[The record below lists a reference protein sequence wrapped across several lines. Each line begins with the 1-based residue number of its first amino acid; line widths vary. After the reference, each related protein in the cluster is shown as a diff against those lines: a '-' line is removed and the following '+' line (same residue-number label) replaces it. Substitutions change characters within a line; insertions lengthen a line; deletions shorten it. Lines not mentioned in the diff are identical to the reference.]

1 MTPAAAEERL
11 NDWLVRLAGLLQHS
25 DVHTADLFRRVVAG
39 RRAVIEIDAAR
50 LLVQADDAR
59 PVTVNIGPAA
69 PDDASTV
76 RTSGDVLREIIDGRS
91 LLDATIASDRLH
103 VRAGLAEL
111 LAFHELV
118 LHVLA
123 RAPREPA
130 LQALWAEFD
139 AEWSGGQQCC
149 NRIDGQPARHGALCD
164 ATPAGVRE
172 ARSPLFDPYKPPSA
186 DS

>member
-1 MTPAAAEERL
+1 MTPAAAETRL
-11 NDWLVRLAGLLQHS
+11 RDWLMRLAGLLQHS

-39 RRAVIEIDAAR
+39 RRAVVEIDAVR

-59 PVTVNIGPAA
+59 PVTVDIGPAA
-69 PDDASTV
+69 PGVPATV

-91 LLDATIASDRLH
+91 LLDATIASDRLY

-139 AEWSGGQQCC
+139 AGWSGEERRC
-149 NRIDGQPARHGALCD
+149 NPLDGQPARHGALRD

-172 ARSPLFDPYKPPSA
+172 ARSPLFEPDGPPRR

>member
-1 MTPAAAEERL
+1 MTTPAEERMCG
-11 NDWLVRLAGLLQHS
+11 WLMRLAGLLQHS
-25 DVHTADLFRRVVAG
+25 DAHTADLFRRVVGG
-39 RRAVIEIDAAR
+39 RRAVVEIDAVR
-50 LLVQADDAR
+50 LLIHADDAR
-59 PVTVNIGPAA
+59 PVTVNVGPAG
-69 PDDASTV
+69 PDDSVTV

-91 LLDATIASDRLH
+91 LLDSAIANDRLH
-103 VRAGLAEL
+103 VCADLAEL

-123 RAPREPA
+123 RAPRQPA

-139 AEWSGGQQCC
+139 AEWPGMYQRC
-149 NRIDGQPARHGALCD
+149 NPVDGQSARHGALCD

-172 ARSPLFDPYKPPSA
+172 ARSPLFDPDEPPLE